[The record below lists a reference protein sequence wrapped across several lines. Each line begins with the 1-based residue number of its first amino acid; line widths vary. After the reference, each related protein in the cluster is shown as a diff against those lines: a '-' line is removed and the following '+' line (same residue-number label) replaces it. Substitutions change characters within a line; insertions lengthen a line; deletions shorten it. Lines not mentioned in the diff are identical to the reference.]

1 MRDETSAVTTADSM
15 LAPQAQADAR
25 RATRAL
31 AAMTTAVF
39 LTFMT
44 IGLPL
49 PVVPLYV
56 GKTLGFGN
64 VLVGLSVG
72 IQFLAT
78 ILTRGVAGRQVDRMG
93 ARPVMLRGMF
103 FCGCSGLALV
113 LSAQLP
119 AAGVVRLLV
128 LIVGRLVL
136 GFG

>member
-31 AAMTTAVF
+31 AALTTAVF

-78 ILTRGVAGRQVDRMG
+78 ILTRGVAGR
-93 ARPVMLRGMF
+93 
-103 FCGCSGLALV
+103 
-113 LSAQLP
+113 
-119 AAGVVRLLV
+119 
-128 LIVGRLVL
+128 
-136 GFG
+136 